1 MAGAT
6 LVGLDIGSV
15 SIRAVE
21 TARGK
26 DGPIAAA
33 SGHITLPAG
42 AAHGGVV
49 QDDKMVTA
57 ALKQLWSSAKFRSRQ
72 VVLGVAN
79 PQVVVREMTLPN
91 LPDRELRKA
100 LPFQVREVLPL
111 PVEESVLDF
120 LPLEDPGR
128 NETVTGL
135 LVAAPKEAVLVAV
148 RAIERA
154 GLHVARVDLASFALL
169 RAVSR
174 RDGQPEAIVDI
185 GGESTTVVVHAD
197 GRPLIVRFVSR
208 GGADVTSMIAAR
220 LEIPAEQA
228 EALKGRIG
236 LQPEADPTAA
246 EVIREAVQ
254 PLVSEIRSSFA
265 YLSNAARP
273 TRVRRLALCGGG
285 SLLPGL
291 VEELHRELG
300 VEVTLVDPAGRLRGA
315 RRGAAGSLDKFRA
328 SAAVSV
334 GLTLGAA

>member
-6 LVGLDIGSV
+6 LVGLDIGTG

-26 DGPIAAA
+26 DGPVAVG
-33 SGHITLPAG
+33 SGHVAVPAG
-42 AAHGGVV
+42 AVHDGVV
-49 QDDKMVTA
+49 LDDRAVTA
-57 ALKQLWSSAKFRSRQ
+57 ALKQLWSVAKFRTRQ
-72 VVLGVAN
+72 VALGVAN
-79 PQVVVREMTLPN
+79 PQVVVREMALPN
-91 LPDRELRKA
+91 LPGKELRKA
-100 LPFQVREVLPL
+100 LPFQVRDVLPL

-135 LVAAPKEAVLVAV
+135 LVAAPKEAVLGAV

-154 GLHVARVDLASFALL
+154 GLHVARVDLASLALL

-185 GGESTTVVVHAD
+185 GGESTTVVIHAD

-208 GGADVTSMIAAR
+208 GGNEVSSMIAAR
-220 LEIPAEQA
+220 LDIPIDHAEV
-228 EALKGRIG
+228 LKARIG
-236 LQPEADPTAA
+236 LLREADPSAA
-246 EVIREAVQ
+246 EVVREAVQ

-265 YLSNAARP
+265 YLSNASRP

-291 VEELHRELG
+291 VDELHEELG
-300 VEVTLVDPAGRLRGA
+300 VEVTLVDPAGRLRGT
-315 RRGAAGSLDKFRA
+315 RRGAAGALDTFRA
-328 SAAVSV
+328 AAAVSI

>member
-1 MAGAT
+1 MAGAS
-6 LVGLDIGSV
+6 LVGVDIGSM

-21 TARGK
+21 TVRGK
-26 DGPIAAA
+26 EGPIATC
-33 SGHITLPAG
+33 SGHVGLPPG
-42 AAHGGVV
+42 TVQGGVV
-49 QDDKMVTA
+49 QDDKSVTA
-57 ALKQLWSSAKFRSRQ
+57 ALKHLWSTAKFRGRQ
-72 VVLGVAN
+72 VAVGVAN

-91 LPDRELRKA
+91 LPDKEMRKA

-154 GLHVARVDLASFALL
+154 GLHVSRVDLASFALL

-174 RDGQPEAIVDI
+174 VDGQPEAIVDI
-185 GGESTTVVVHAD
+185 GVESTTVVVHVD

-208 GGADVTSMIAAR
+208 GGGDVTSMIAAR
-220 LEIPAEQA
+220 LDIPLEQA
-228 EALKGRIG
+228 EALKCRIG
-236 LQPEADPTAA
+236 LQREADPHAA
-246 EVIREAVQ
+246 EAVRDAVQ

-265 YLSNAARP
+265 YLSNATRP

-291 VEELHRELG
+291 ADELHEELG
-300 VEVTLVDPAGRLRGA
+300 VEVSLVDPAGRLRGA
-315 RRGAAGSLDKFRA
+315 RRDASGSLEEFRA

>member
-6 LVGLDIGSV
+6 LVGLDIGSG

-26 DGPIAAA
+26 DGPIAVG
-33 SGHITLPAG
+33 SGQVPLPAG
-42 AAHGGVV
+42 AVQGGGVL
-49 QDDKMVTA
+49 DDKVVTA
-57 ALKQLWSSAKFRSRQ
+57 ALRQLWSVGKFRTKQ
-72 VVLGVAN
+72 VALGVAN
-79 PQVVVREMTLPN
+79 PQVVVREMELPN
-91 LPDRELRKA
+91 LPGGELRKA
-100 LPFQVREVLPL
+100 LPFQVRDVLPL

-135 LVAAPKEAVLVAV
+135 LVAAPKEVVLAAV
-148 RAIERA
+148 RAIEHA

-174 RDGQPEAIVDI
+174 LDGQPEAIVDI

-208 GGADVTSMIAAR
+208 GGAAITATIAAR
-220 LEIPAEQA
+220 LDLPLEQA
-228 EALKGRIG
+228 ELLKSRIG
-236 LQPEADPTAA
+236 LQHDADPSAA
-246 EVIREAVQ
+246 EVVRDAVQ
-254 PLVSEIRSSFA
+254 PLVAEIRSSFA
-265 YLSNAARP
+265 YLSNASKP

-291 VEELHRELG
+291 TTELHEELG
-300 VEVTLVDPAGRLRGA
+300 VEVALVDPANRLRGA
-315 RRGAAGSLDKFRA
+315 RRGAAGNLDQFRA

>member
-6 LVGLDIGSV
+6 LVGLDIGSM

-26 DGPIAAA
+26 EGPVAVN
-33 SGHITLPAG
+33 SGHVPLPPG
-42 AAHGGVV
+42 AVHGGVV
-49 QDDKMVTA
+49 SDDKAITA
-57 ALKQLWSSAKFRSRQ
+57 ALKHLWSAGKFRSRQ

-79 PQVVVREMTLPN
+79 PQVVVREMQLPN
-91 LPDRELRKA
+91 LPGNELRKA
-100 LPFQVREVLPL
+100 LPFQVRDVLPL

-128 NETVTGL
+128 NELVTGL
-135 LVAAPKEAVLVAV
+135 LVAAPKDAVLDAV

-174 RDGQPEAIVDI
+174 LDGQPEAIVDI
-185 GGESTTVVVHAD
+185 GGESMTVVVHAD
-197 GRPLIVRFVSR
+197 GRPLIVRFVAR
-208 GGADVTSMIAAR
+208 GGNDITAKVAAR
-220 LEIPAEQA
+220 LDIPIEQA
-228 EALKGRIG
+228 EVLKGRIG
-236 LQPEADPTAA
+236 LQRDADPSAA
-246 EVIREAVQ
+246 EAVREAVQ

-265 YLSNAARP
+265 YLSNASKP
-273 TRVRRLALCGGG
+273 TRVRRLALVGGG

-291 VEELHRELG
+291 CEELHEELG
-300 VEVTLVDPAGRLRGA
+300 VEVSVVDPANRLRGA
-315 RRGAAGSLDKFRA
+315 RRGAAGGLDQFRA

>member
-1 MAGAT
+1 MAGAS
-6 LVGLDIGSV
+6 LVGVDIGSM

-21 TARGK
+21 TVRGK
-26 DGPIAAA
+26 EGPIAVG
-33 SGHITLPAG
+33 SGQVGLPPG
-42 AAHGGVV
+42 AVHGGVV
-49 QDDKMVTA
+49 QDDKTITA
-57 ALKQLWSSAKFRSRQ
+57 ALRHLWSVAKFRSKHI
-72 VVLGVAN
+72 VLGVAN
-79 PQVVVREMTLPN
+79 SQVVVREMALPN
-91 LPDRELRKA
+91 LPEKELRKA

-135 LVAAPKEAVLVAV
+135 LVAAPKDAILVAV
-148 RAIERA
+148 RAAERA
-154 GLHVARVDLASFALL
+154 GLHVSRVDLASFALL

-174 RDGQPEAIVDI
+174 QDGQPEAIVDI
-185 GGESTTVVVHAD
+185 GGESTTVVVHSD
-197 GRPLIVRFVSR
+197 GRPLIVRFVAR

-220 LEIPAEQA
+220 MDVPLEQA
-228 EALKGRIG
+228 EALKSRIG
-236 LQPEADPTAA
+236 LQREADPQAA
-246 EVIREAVQ
+246 EVIRDAVQ

-265 YLSNAARP
+265 YLSNASRP

-291 VEELHRELG
+291 AEELHEELG
-300 VEVTLVDPAGRLRGA
+300 VEVVLADPAGRLRGA
-315 RRGAAGSLDKFRA
+315 RRDAAGNLDQFRA